1 MSQEIDLQHLKKWEG
16 RSTTHT
22 DILTAAPIA
31 ALAATLDNGRLIETP
46 PSLLPPCWH
55 WLYCQS
61 TPRQSDL
68 DEDGHAIRGAFHPPV
83 PLPRRMWAGSRLSF
97 LQPLTVG
104 ADIEQ
109 QSTVIS
115 VDAKKGRSG
124 QLVFV
129 LVRHETRSNGELAII
144 EEQDI
149 VYREPPETASVTAPP
164 LAPADAQ
171 WEREIIPT
179 DMLLF
184 RYSALTFNTHRI
196 HYSLPYATQVENYPG
211 LVVHGPLIA
220 TLLLDLLGRQYP
232 DRRLASFSFRAVS
245 PLFDTAP
252 FFVCGKPS
260 ENASEI
266 ELWARSDTGHLAMTA
281 RAVLQD

>member
-1 MSQEIDLQHLKKWEG
+1 
-16 RSTTHT
+16 
-22 DILTAAPIA
+22 
-31 ALAATLDNGRLIETP
+31 
-46 PSLLPPCWH
+46 
-55 WLYCQS
+55 
-61 TPRQSDL
+61 
-68 DEDGHAIRGAFHPPV
+68 
-83 PLPRRMWAGSRLSF
+83 MWAGSRLSF

-104 ADIEQ
+104 AELEQ

-115 VDAKKGRSG
+115 VDAKQGRSG
-124 QLVFV
+124 NLVFV
-129 LVRHETRSNGELAII
+129 LVRHETRSNGELAVI

-149 VYREPPETASVTAPP
+149 VYREPPETASVTSPP
-164 LAPADAQ
+164 LAPTDAQ

-196 HYSLPYATQVENYPG
+196 HYSLPYAKEVENYPG

-220 TLLLDLLGRQYP
+220 TLLLDLLARQYP
-232 DRRLASFSFRAVS
+232 DKQLISYSFRAVG

-260 ENASEI
+260 DKAFEI
-266 ELWARSDTGHLAMTA
+266 ELWARSSSGHLAMTA
-281 RAVLQD
+281 RAVLRG